1 MCDNNRE
8 AKYQIRDTA
17 DEVAI
22 KAIANAIDTSRAALN
37 NGKING
43 GEVFTPHWCV
53 VDMGNMVYDKLDN
66 LMATVF
72 EPACGSGNIIIDVLR
87 RKLAAAYRLGEAQFN
102 ENCKWAC
109 KSIYGI
115 DISKDNVVQCRERML
130 SIVKSMY
137 VIAYGRELD
146 ANTEKELKAIM
157 VDNVIWGDMIKEQM
171 WNVDTIEAGEDGIA
185 KKAGVTLLLHNWET
199 NAWER
204 LNGQA
209 VASWELA
216 NANVDDDEV
225 VDDDDF

>member
-1 MCDNNRE
+1 
-8 AKYQIRDTA
+8 
-17 DEVAI
+17 
-22 KAIANAIDTSRAALN
+22 
-37 NGKING
+37 
-43 GEVFTPHWCV
+43 
-53 VDMGNMVYDKLDN
+53 
-66 LMATVF
+66 
-72 EPACGSGNIIIDVLR
+72 
-87 RKLAAAYRLGEAQFN
+87 
-102 ENCKWAC
+102 
-109 KSIYGI
+109 
-115 DISKDNVVQCRERML
+115 
-130 SIVKSMY
+130 
-137 VIAYGRELD
+137 
-146 ANTEKELKAIM
+146 M